1 MKKVSAFFLVIISM
15 FVLASCSMLGGG
27 NEFGEYKLVEASA
40 GGVTLKEG
48 TEIWEASFGEETPTI
63 TLMEGGKFKMSA
75 EGDETEGTYTSQGG
89 GKLTLTAE
97 GQSIDATV
105 EGGTLTL
112 SMEQSGMEMSMK
124 FVKK

>member
-27 NEFGEYKLVEASA
+27 SELGEYKLVEASM
-40 GGVTLKEG
+40 GGVTMTEG
-48 TEIWEASFGEETPTI
+48 TEMWETSFGEDTPTI

-89 GKLTLTAE
+89 GKLTMTAE
-97 GQSIDATV
+97 GMSLDATV
-105 EGGTLTL
+105 GGGTLTI